1 LADLQEF
8 AVIPFSPRFIA
19 SRIRSPEAS
28 CITHHRATIKA
39 RFDEIVVMLQ
49 GRKVEQGV
57 NKAISTRP
65 HLEYTELLLSSLPER
80 DPDWLNNLLTQRAK
94 SREMA

>member
-1 LADLQEF
+1 
-8 AVIPFSPRFIA
+8 
-19 SRIRSPEAS
+19 
-28 CITHHRATIKA
+28 
-39 RFDEIVVMLQ
+39 MLQ